1 MSQRKKLKVISS
13 DEATVGVAEVVQARD
28 QGARPDP
35 EILAVAKR
43 RQFSAT
49 YKRSVLAEADQA
61 SEPGAIVVPLRREG
75 LCSSQLTQW
84 WRERDTG
91 ALEALSRRRRCTS
104 GRDPRCTPSTSRF

>member
-49 YKRSVLAEADQA
+49 YKRSVLADLEVLNGPRFADA
-61 SEPGAIVVPLRREG
+61 
-75 LCSSQLTQW
+75 
-84 WRERDTG
+84 
-91 ALEALSRRRRCTS
+91 
-104 GRDPRCTPSTSRF
+104 TPYTAWTR

>member
-43 RQFSAT
+43 R
-49 YKRSVLAEADQA
+49 
-61 SEPGAIVVPLRREG
+61 
-75 LCSSQLTQW
+75 
-84 WRERDTG
+84 
-91 ALEALSRRRRCTS
+91 
-104 GRDPRCTPSTSRF
+104 